1 MKLFCHFS
9 LISAI
14 LVLTY
19 GCATDDALKR
29 SNRQF
34 QQQLDAKT
42 METARY
48 TDEQVNR
55 ISTSVNSMNETYSR
69 LEGRVNELQR
79 QTAAVVQQNQR
90 LEQEIANL
98 KKAFAAEQQA
108 RQTSIDKM
116 AEQVAKETAS
126 AINSSRKAQAEAAAA
141 AAPKGGPVGKGSF
154 YEYTVQAGATL
165 TTIAKAYSVQVSEI
179 KEANSLKNDNIRVG
193 QKLYIPKK

>member
-1 MKLFCHFS
+1 MKLFYHLF
-9 LISAI
+9 LISVI
-14 LVLTY
+14 LVLSY

-55 ISTSVNSMNETYSR
+55 ISTSVNSMNENYSR
-69 LEGRVNELQR
+69 LEGRINELQR
-79 QTAAVVQQNQR
+79 QTAAALQQNQR
-90 LEQEIANL
+90 LEQEMASL
-98 KKAFAAEQQA
+98 KKMLTAEQQA

-126 AINSSRKAQAEAAAA
+126 AINSVRKAQAVEA
-141 AAPKGGPVGKGSF
+141 AAPKSGPVGQGNF

-165 TTIAKAYSVQVSEI
+165 NTIARAYKVQVSEI
-179 KEANSLKNDNIRVG
+179 KEANGLKNDNIRIG

>member
-9 LISAI
+9 LISAM
-14 LVLTY
+14 LALAY

-29 SNRQF
+29 SNRDLMQKM
-34 QQQLDAKT
+34 DAKT

-79 QTAAVVQQNQR
+79 QTAAVVQQNQK

-98 KKAFAAEQQA
+98 KKVLAAEQQA
-108 RQTSIDKM
+108 RQASIDKM

-126 AINSSRKAQAEAAAA
+126 AINSARKTQAEAAAA
-141 AAPKGGPVGKGSF
+141 AAPKGGPVGQGNF

-165 TTIAKAYSVQVSEI
+165 NTIAKAYSVQVSEI
-179 KEANSLKNDNIRVG
+179 REANSLKNDNIRVG